1 MSKLSRAEQNFGRA
15 KQYFSRRSF
24 LHSQS
29 CLEHCQQRRPFVLI
43 DFYPPDSWR
52 ENDRAF
58 VLHNRLS
65 NLGRHRFGLLFQDQ
79 SGSGACFAVLGG
91 CHGRNMNSWVSL
103 LQDPDDFTAIIREH
117 EDTLTTKAM
126 ITWKNGESR
135 GNCCRAGSNARWL

>member
-1 MSKLSRAEQNFGRA
+1 MFRTLPAEETFR
-15 KQYFSRRSF
+15 
-24 LHSQS
+24 
-29 CLEHCQQRRPFVLI
+29 LI

-135 GNCCRAGSNARWL
+135 VEIVAELEVMHVGYDNMIVVDVKISYEVIKVTAA